1 MSPSRTRRWAG
12 AAMLLVAGALAR
24 PAAAQEAYT
33 LRGTVLDAG
42 TQRPLPDVSVTLR
55 GTQARTTTNA
65 RGEYT
70 LVARVSPGT
79 YTLAF
84 AQLGRGVASK
94 SVTLGPGH
102 EVQVGAVSLAETAL
116 QLEGIVATGTGAPTE
131 RREVGNTVA
140 TVSGEAVNRA
150 PGAVAVDQALQGKIT
165 GAVIS
170 QNNGQPGGGISIRL
184 RGTNSILGGAEP
196 LIVIDG
202 VLVNNTSEALVGLG
216 ANATR
221 GNSALSNRLSD
232 IPPGDI
238 ERVEVLKGA
247 AAAALYGSRA
257 NSGVIQIFTKRGRSG
272 APQVS
277 FHTELSAAST
287 DRRLPLNMVPIA
299 NRADSIAAGGV
310 YRVGQAIPR
319 FEYQDQLFRT
329 GRGVVNEL
337 SVAGGS
343 DTGTTYYLSGNWTD
357 QQGIFRGTDFDRAG
371 ARARLNQRLSSL
383 FEVGASLS
391 YTHAKSDFVPEG
403 EQTQGVLTTVLFT
416 PPYWDPSFDQ
426 NAGRYPYSPV
436 IGTNPLDVI
445 ANWTASTEVNRFLG
459 SFTATLGGSAA
470 ARGVCCRIPH
480 ILEHLTITYLF
491 GLDQGQETDVYFQPP
506 YSTSSGFTG
515 SIQNPIRDVRKFNS
529 DLTANYDAGLRT
541 GMRLTSTAGMRYTND
556 RVNTVRAAAS
566 DLPPG
571 GTTLIGAVQT
581 ASQGITELRTLGGF
595 LQERLSVRDRLFLTG
610 GLNVEGSS
618 AFGRD
623 ERWQLFRRLGAS
635 YSLSDEPF
643 FKGSRFGDAFS
654 TLRLRAAWG
663 ETGGQ
668 PPTEY
673 ASQNTYINVSFSG
686 RPGLR
691 PNLTA
696 PNPGLKPERQREW
709 EGGFEAGF
717 LRDRAS
723 LEFTYYDKVTSDLV
737 LSVPLALTTGFAS
750 QFQNIGRLSN
760 KGIELTLSTVN
771 IQRDRFGWTS
781 RLGYA
786 RNRNRIEKLNAAS
799 DTLVF
804 DYLNA
809 VIEGQPIGVFFGA
822 YYPRDA
828 NGNIILAGPRNTGGF
843 WVATPDGK
851 RLPSRARGFNP
862 ARGDSSIVLRK
873 VIGDPNPDFT
883 ASFQNT
889 FTFGRSLELSVLL
902 DGRFGNDV
910 ANFTRRS
917 GDFFGSSANAGIE
930 SRGDTAAGTFTRNAD
945 RNLLYEEFIEDG
957 TFVKLREVALAL
969 RFDQPWVRRFTGS
982 HTATLR
988 LAGRNLHT
996 WTNYSGMDPEI
1007 NLFAASTVS
1016 RGVDFATTPIP
1027 RTFSV
1032 GLGFDF

>member
-1 MSPSRTRRWAG
+1 VAG
-12 AAMLLVAGALAR
+12 AAMLLLLAGVLPR
-24 PAAAQEAYT
+24 PAAAQDAYT
-33 LRGTVLDAG
+33 LRGTVVNAG
-42 TQRPLPDVSVTLR
+42 TQRPLSDVSVTLR
-55 GTQARTTTNA
+55 GTQARTVTNA
-65 RGEYT
+65 RGEYS
-70 LVARVSPGT
+70 LGAAVSPGA
-79 YTLAF
+79 YTLSF
-84 AQLGRGVASK
+84 SQLGRGAATR
-94 SVTLGPGH
+94 SVTLGA
-102 EVQVGAVSLAETAL
+102 ERSVQVPPVTLSETSL
-116 QLEGIVATGTGAPTE
+116 QLEGIIATGTGAPIE

-150 PGAVAVDQALQGKIT
+150 PGATAIDQALQGKVT

-170 QNNGQPGGGISIRL
+170 QNNGQPGGGVSIRL

-232 IPPGDI
+232 IAPGDI

-257 NSGVIQIFTKRGRSG
+257 NNGVIQIFTKRGRSG
-272 APQVS
+272 TPQVS
-277 FHTELSAAST
+277 FRTELSSST
-287 DRRLPLNMVPIA
+287 TSGRLPLNMVPIA
-299 NRADSIAAGGV
+299 NRADSIAAGGA
-310 YRVGQAIPR
+310 YRVGQAIDR
-319 FEYQDQLFRT
+319 FDYQDQLFRT
-329 GRGVVNEL
+329 GRGAVNEL
-337 SVAGGS
+337 SVGG
-343 DTGTTYYLSGNWTD
+343 GTDSGTQYYLSGNWTTT
-357 QQGIFRGTDFDRAG
+357 QGVFRGTDYNRAG
-371 ARARLNQRLSSL
+371 VRARLNQRLSPIV
-383 FEVGASLS
+383 EVGANLS
-391 YTHAKSDFVPEG
+391 YLHAKTNFVPEG
-403 EQTQGVLTTVLFT
+403 EQTQGVLTSVLFT
-416 PPYWDPSFDQ
+416 PTYFNPTFDPNS
-426 NAGRYPYSPV
+426 GRYPYSPV
-436 IGTNPLDVI
+436 ISTNPLDVI

-459 SFTATLGGSAA
+459 SAQATLTPIRDLS
-470 ARGVCCRIPH
+470 IS
-480 ILEHLTITYLF
+480 YLF
-491 GLDQGQETDVYFQPP
+491 GLDQGQETDIYFQPP
-506 YSTSSGFTG
+506 FSTSAGFTG
-515 SIQNPIRDVRKFNS
+515 LIQNPIRDVRKFNS
-529 DLTANYDAGLRT
+529 DLTGNYELGVRD
-541 GMRLTSTAGMRYTND
+541 GMRLTSTAGMRYTSD

-571 GTTLIGAVQT
+571 GTTVIGAVQT
-581 ASQGITELRTLGGF
+581 ASQGITELRTVGGF
-595 LQERLSVRDRLFLTG
+595 LQERLAVHDRLFLTG

-623 ERWQLFRRLGAS
+623 ERWQLFRRLGLS
-635 YSLSDEPF
+635 YSVSDEPSF
-643 FKGSRFGDAFS
+643 RDSRLGGLFS
-654 TLRLRAAWG
+654 TLRLRGAWG

-673 ASQNTYINVSFSG
+673 ASQNTYLNVSFSG

-709 EGGFEAGF
+709 EAGFEAGF

-723 LEFTYYDKVTSDLV
+723 VELTYYDKLTSDLV

-750 QFQNIGRLSN
+750 QFQNIGKLSN
-760 KGIELTLSTVN
+760 RGVELTLSTVN
-771 IQRDRFGWTS
+771 LQRSRLGWTS

-786 RNRNRIEKLNAAS
+786 ANRNRIRKLNAAS
-799 DTLVF
+799 DTIVF

-828 NGNIILAGPRNTGGF
+828 NGNIILAGPRNAGGF

-851 RLPSRARGFNP
+851 RVPSRARGFNP
-862 ARGDSSIVLRK
+862 TKNDSSVVLRK

-883 ASFQNT
+883 ASFLNS

-917 GDFFGSSANAGIE
+917 GDFFGSSPNVGIE
-930 SRGDTAAGTFTRNAD
+930 SRGDTAAGTFSRNAD

-957 TFVKLREVALAL
+957 SFVKLREVALQL
-969 RFDQPWVRRFTGS
+969 RFEQPWVHRFTGS

>member
-1 MSPSRTRRWAG
+1 
-12 AAMLLVAGALAR
+12 
-24 PAAAQEAYT
+24 AQEAYT

-65 RGEYT
+65 SGAYT

-84 AQLGRGVASK
+84 AQLGRGVASR
-94 SVTLGPGH
+94 SVTLGAEPAI
-102 EVQVGAVSLAETAL
+102 QVPPVTLTETTL
-116 QLEGIVATGTGAPTE
+116 QLEGIVATGTGAPVE
-131 RREVGNTVA
+131 RREVGNIVA
-140 TVSGEAVNRA
+140 TVTGEEVNRA

-184 RGTNSILGGAEP
+184 RGTNSILGNAEP

-202 VLVNNTSEALVGLG
+202 VIVNNTSEALVGLG

-221 GNSALSNRLSD
+221 GSAALSNRLSD
-232 IPPGDI
+232 IPPSDI

-272 APQVS
+272 TPQVS

-287 DRRLPLNMVPIA
+287 GKRLPVNMVPIA

-319 FEYQDQLFRT
+319 FDYQDQLFRT
-329 GRGVVNEL
+329 GRGTVNDL
-337 SVAGGS
+337 SIGGGTDAG
-343 DTGTTYYLSGNWTD
+343 TQYYLSGNWTSN
-357 QQGIFRGTDFDRAG
+357 QGIFRGTDYNRAG
-371 ARARLNQRLSSL
+371 VRARLNQRVSSL
-383 FEVGASLS
+383 FEVGATLS
-391 YTHAKSDFVPEG
+391 YLRAKTNFVPEG
-403 EQTQGVLTTVLFT
+403 EQTQGVLTSVLFT
-416 PPYWDPSFDQ
+416 PTYYNPAFDA

-445 ANWTASTEVNRFLG
+445 NNWVASTEVNRFVG
-459 SFTATLGGSAA
+459 SVNATATPLRDLS
-470 ARGVCCRIPH
+470 VS
-480 ILEHLTITYLF
+480 YLF
-491 GLDQGQETDVYFQPP
+491 GLDQGQEEDVYLQPP
-506 YSTSSGFTG
+506 FSTSSGFTG
-515 SIQNPIRDVRKFNS
+515 SIQNPIRNVRKFNS
-529 DLTANYDAGLRT
+529 DLTATYDVGLRPSMRLAST
-541 GMRLTSTAGMRYTND
+541 GGMRFTSD

-571 GTTLIGAVQT
+571 GTDVVSGAVQT
-581 ASQGITELRTLGGF
+581 ASQSITELRTLGWF
-595 LQERLSVRDRLFLTG
+595 LQERLSLRDRLFITA
-610 GLNVEGSS
+610 GLNREASS
-618 AFGRD
+618 SFGRD
-623 ERWQLFRRLGAS
+623 ARWQTFKRLGAS
-635 YSLSDEPF
+635 YSISDEPF
-643 FKGSRFGDAFS
+643 FRDSRLSDVFS

-668 PPTEY
+668 PPSEY
-673 ASQNTYINVSFSG
+673 ASQNTYINVAFSG

-691 PNLTA
+691 PNLQA
-696 PNPGLKPERQREW
+696 PNPGLKPEWEREI
-709 EGGFEAGF
+709 EAGFEAGF
-717 LRDRAS
+717 LRDRAA
-723 LEFTYYDKVTSDLV
+723 LEATWYDKTTSELV
-737 LSVPLALTTGFAS
+737 LLVPLALTTGFTS
-750 QFQNIGRLSN
+750 QYQNIGELRN
-760 KGIELTLSTVN
+760 RGVELTLSTVN
-771 IQRDRFGWTS
+771 VQHSRFGWTS

-786 RNRNRIEKLNAAS
+786 SNRNRIQKLNAAS

-828 NGNIILAGPRNTGGF
+828 DGNIILAGPRNAGGF

-851 RLPSRARGFNP
+851 RLPSRARGYNP

-889 FTFGRSLELSVLL
+889 FTYRGLELSVLL

-917 GDFFGSSANAGIE
+917 GDFFGSSANLGIE
-930 SRGDTAAGTFTRNAD
+930 SRGDTAAGTFSRNAD

-957 TFVKLREVALAL
+957 TFVKLREVALQF
-969 RFDQPWVRRFTGS
+969 RFEQPWVHRFTGARA
-982 HTATLR
+982 ATLR
-988 LAGRNLHT
+988 VSGRNLHT
-996 WTNYSGMDPEI
+996 WTSYSGMDPEV

-1027 RTFSV
+1027 RTISV

>member
-1 MSPSRTRRWAG
+1 LAG
-12 AAMLLVAGALAR
+12 AALLLLAGVLPR
-24 PAAAQEAYT
+24 PAAAQDAYT

-42 TQRPLPDVSVTLR
+42 TQRPLADVSVTLR
-55 GTQARTTTNA
+55 GTQARTTTGA
-65 RGEYT
+65 SGEYA
-70 LVARVSPGT
+70 LVARVSPGA

-84 AQLGRGVASK
+84 AQLGRGVATRAVVLGAERVVQVP
-94 SVTLGPGH
+94 SVTLT
-102 EVQVGAVSLAETAL
+102 ESAL
-116 QLEGIVATGTGAPTE
+116 QLEGIVATGTGAPVE
-131 RREVGNTVA
+131 RREVGNIVA
-140 TVSGEAVNRA
+140 TVNGDEVNRA
-150 PGAVAVDQALQGKIT
+150 PGATAVDQALQGKIT
-165 GAVIS
+165 GAVVT
-170 QNNGQPGGGISIRL
+170 QNNGQPGGGVSIRL
-184 RGTNSILGGAEP
+184 RGTNSILGNAEP

-202 VLVNNTSEALVGLG
+202 VIVNNTSDALVGLG

-257 NSGVIQIFTKRGRSG
+257 NSGVIQIFTRRGRSG

-277 FHTELSAAST
+277 FHSELSATST
-287 DRRLPLNMVPIA
+287 NRRLPLNMVPIA
-299 NRADSIAAGGV
+299 NRADSLAAGGAIK
-310 YRVGQAIPR
+310 VGQALQR
-319 FEYQDQLFRT
+319 FDYQDELFRT
-329 GRGVVNEL
+329 GRGTVNDL
-337 SVAGGS
+337 SIGGGTDAG
-343 DTGTTYYLSGNWTD
+343 TQYYISGNWTSN
-357 QQGIFRGTDFDRAG
+357 QGIFRGTDYNRAG
-371 ARARLNQRLSSL
+371 IRARVNQRVSPLL
-383 FEVGASLS
+383 EVGANLS
-391 YTHAKSDFVPEG
+391 YLRAKTDFVPEG
-403 EQTQGVLTTVLFT
+403 EQTQGVLTSVLFT
-416 PPYWDPSFDQ
+416 PTYFNPAYDA
-426 NAGRYPYSPV
+426 NAGRFPYSPV
-436 IGTNPLDVI
+436 IGTNPLDVLE
-445 ANWTASTEVNRFLG
+445 NWVASAEVNRFLG
-459 SFTATLGGSAA
+459 SVNATLTPIRDLS
-470 ARGVCCRIPH
+470 VS
-480 ILEHLTITYLF
+480 YLF
-491 GLDQGQETDVYFQPP
+491 GLDQGQEQDVYLQPP
-506 YSTSSGFTG
+506 YSTSAGFTG
-515 SIQNPIRDVRKFNS
+515 LIQNPIRDVRKFNS
-529 DLTANYDAGLRT
+529 DLTATYEAGLRPQLRLAST
-541 GMRLTSTAGMRYTND
+541 GGMRFTSD

-571 GTTLIGAVQT
+571 GTEIVSGAVQT
-581 ASQGITELRTLGGF
+581 ASQGISELRTLGWF
-595 LQERLSVRDRLFLTG
+595 LQERLSLRDRLFLTA
-610 GLNVEGSS
+610 GLNREASS

-623 ERWQLFRRLGAS
+623 ARWQTFRRLGLS
-635 YSLSDEPF
+635 YSVSDEPF
-643 FKGSRFGDAFS
+643 FHDSRLGSVFS

-668 PPTEY
+668 PPSEY
-673 ASQNTYINVSFSG
+673 ASQNTYINVAFSG

-691 PNLTA
+691 PNLVA
-696 PNPGLKPERQREW
+696 PNPSLKPEWEREL
-709 EGGFEAGF
+709 EAGFEAGF

-723 LEFTYYDKVTSDLV
+723 LEFTYYDKLTSDLV

-750 QFQNIGRLSN
+750 QLQNIGELSN
-760 KGIELTLSTVN
+760 KGVEITLSTVN
-771 IQRDRFGWTS
+771 VQRSRFGWTS

-786 RNRNRIEKLNAAS
+786 ANRNRIQKLNASS

-828 NGNIILAGPRNTGGF
+828 NGNIILAGPRNAAGF

-851 RLPSRARGFNP
+851 RVPSRARGFNP
-862 ARGDSSIVLRK
+862 AKNDSSIVLRR
-873 VIGDPNPDFT
+873 VLGDPNPDFT

-889 FTFGRSLELSVLL
+889 FTFGRMVELSVLL

-917 GDFFGSSANAGIE
+917 GDFFGSSANVGIE
-930 SRGDTAAGTFTRNAD
+930 SLGDTAAGTFSRNAD

-957 TFVKLREVALAL
+957 SFVKLREVALQF
-969 RFDQPWVRRFTGS
+969 RFEQPWVHRFTGS

-988 LAGRNLHT
+988 VAGRNLHT
-996 WTNYSGMDPEI
+996 WTDYTGMDPEV

>member
-1 MSPSRTRRWAG
+1 MPPTRMRRLAG
-12 AAMLLVAGALAR
+12 AAALLCAGLFAR
-24 PAAAQEAYT
+24 PAAAQDAYT
-33 LRGTVLDAG
+33 LRGSVTDAA
-42 TQRPLPDVSVTLR
+42 TQRPLADVSVTLR
-55 GTQARTTTNA
+55 GTQARTSTNA
-65 RGEYT
+65 QGQYT
-70 LVARVSPGT
+70 LTARVSPGA

-84 AQLGRGVASK
+84 AQLGRGVATRAVVLGAERAVEVPA
-94 SVTLGPGH
+94 VTLS
-102 EVQVGAVSLAETAL
+102 ESAL
-116 QLEGIVATGTGAPTE
+116 QLEGIVATGTGAPSE

-221 GNSALSNRLSD
+221 GSAALSNRLSD

-257 NSGVIQIFTKRGRSG
+257 NAGVIQIFTRRGRTG
-272 APQVS
+272 RPVVS
-277 FHTELSAAST
+277 FRSDLSASNT
-287 DRRLPLNMVPIA
+287 SQRLPLNLVPIA
-299 NRADSIAAGGV
+299 NRADSIASGGV
-310 YRVGQAIPR
+310 YRPGQPIPR
-319 FEYQDQLFRT
+319 FDYQDQLFRT
-329 GRGVVNEL
+329 GYGTVNDL
-337 SVAGGS
+337 SVSGG
-343 DTGTTYYLSGNWTD
+343 TEQGTQYYLSGNWTNTD
-357 QQGIFRGTDFDRAG
+357 GVFRGTDYNRG
-371 ARARLNQRLSSL
+371 GVRARLNQRLSSL
-383 FEVGASLS
+383 FEVGATLS
-391 YTHAKSDFVPEG
+391 YLRAKTNFVPEG
-403 EQTQGVLTTVLFT
+403 EQTQGVLTSVLFT
-416 PPYWDPSFDQ
+416 PTYYDPTFD
-426 NAGRYPYSPV
+426 AATSRYPYSPV

-445 ANWTASTEVNRFLG
+445 NNWVASTEVNRFLG
-459 SFTATLGGSAA
+459 SAQATFTPL
-470 ARGVCCRIPH
+470 RD
-480 ILEHLTITYLF
+480 LTFTYLF
-491 GLDQGQETDVYFQPP
+491 GLDQGQEQDVYFQPP
-506 YSTSSGFTG
+506 LSTSSGFTG
-515 SIQNPIRDVRKFNS
+515 LIQNPVRDVRKFNS
-529 DLTANYDAGLRT
+529 DLTGTYEAGIGG

-556 RVNTVRAAAS
+556 YVNIVRAAAS

-571 GTTLIGAVQT
+571 GTTVVGAVQT
-581 ASQGITELRTLGGF
+581 ASQSITELATLGGF
-595 LQERLSVRDRLFLTG
+595 LQERLSLRDRLFLTG
-610 GLNVEGSS
+610 GVNVEGSS
-618 AFGRD
+618 AFGSD
-623 ERWQLFRRLGAS
+623 ERWQLFRRLAAS
-635 YSLSDEPF
+635 YSISDEPF
-643 FKGSRFGDAFS
+643 FRGGALGNVFS
-654 TLRLRAAWG
+654 TFRLRTAWG

-673 ASQNTYINVSFSG
+673 ASQNTYVNVSFAG

-691 PNLTA
+691 PNLIA
-696 PNPGLKPERQREW
+696 PNPQLKPERQREW

-717 LRDRAS
+717 LHDRLSA
-723 LEFTYYDKVTSDLV
+723 EFTYYDKVTRDLV
-737 LSVPLALTTGFAS
+737 LSVPQALTTGFSS

-760 KGIELTLSTVN
+760 RGVEITLSSVN
-771 IQRDRFGWTS
+771 VQGSRFGWTS

-786 RNRNRIEKLNAAS
+786 ANRSRIEKLNLAS

-809 VIEGQPIGVFFGA
+809 VIEGQPIGVFYGA

-828 NGNIILAGPRNTGGF
+828 NGNVILTGPRNAGGF
-843 WVATPDGK
+843 PAPVADSLKIPT
-851 RLPSRARGFNP
+851 RARGFNP

-873 VIGDPNPDFT
+873 IIGDPNPKFT
-883 ASFQNT
+883 ASLLNT
-889 FTFGRSLELSVLL
+889 FTVGGNLELSVLL

-917 GDFFGSSANAGIE
+917 GDFFGSSANLALE
-930 SRGDTAAGTFTRNAD
+930 SQRDTAPGTYARNSE

-957 TFVKLREVALAL
+957 SFVKLREVALQF
-969 RFDQPWVRRFTGS
+969 RFDRPWVRRYTGS
-982 HTATLR
+982 RNATLR

-996 WTNYSGMDPEI
+996 WTKYTGMDPEI

>member
-1 MSPSRTRRWAG
+1 MPPSRTRRLAG
-12 AAMLLVAGALAR
+12 AAVLLAAALLAR

-42 TQRPLPDVSVTLR
+42 NQRPLPDVSVTLR

-65 RGEYT
+65 SGAYT

-84 AQLGRGVASK
+84 AQLGRGVASR
-94 SVTLGPGH
+94 SVTLGA
-102 EVQVGAVSLAETAL
+102 ESTIQVPPVTLAETAL

-221 GNSALSNRLSD
+221 GNAALSNRLSD

-257 NSGVIQIFTKRGRSG
+257 NNGVIQIFTKRGRSG

-277 FHTELSAAST
+277 FRSELSSTST

-299 NRADSIAAGGV
+299 NRADSIAAGGL

-319 FEYQDQLFRT
+319 FDYQDQLFRT

-343 DTGTTYYLSGNWTD
+343 DNGTTYYLSGNWTN

-371 ARARLNQRLSSL
+371 VRARLNQRLSSL

-391 YTHAKSDFVPEG
+391 YTRAKSDFVPEG

-445 ANWTASTEVNRFLG
+445 ANWTASTEVQRFLG
-459 SFTATLGGSAA
+459 SAQATFTPISNLS
-470 ARGVCCRIPH
+470 IS
-480 ILEHLTITYLF
+480 YLF
-491 GLDQGQETDVYFQPP
+491 GLDQGQEQDVYFQPP

-515 SIQNPIRDVRKFNS
+515 SIQNPIRDVRKLNS
-529 DLTANYDAGLRT
+529 DLTANYDLGLGT
-541 GMRLTSTAGMRYTND
+541 GMRLTSTGGMRYTSD

-571 GTTLIGAVQT
+571 GTTVIGAVQT

-618 AFGRD
+618 AFGRE

-635 YSLSDEPF
+635 YSVSDEPF
-643 FKGSRFGDAFS
+643 FRDSRFGDLFS
-654 TLRLRAAWG
+654 TLRLRTAWG

-673 ASQNTYINVSFSG
+673 ASQNTYINVSYSG

-696 PNPGLKPERQREW
+696 PNPNLKPERQREW
-709 EGGFEAGF
+709 EAGFEAGF

-723 LEFTYYDKVTSDLV
+723 VEFTYYDKATSDLV

-771 IQRDRFGWTS
+771 VQRDRFGWTS
-781 RLGYA
+781 RMGYA

-828 NGNIILAGPRNTGGF
+828 NGNIIPAGPRNTGGF

-851 RLPSRARGFNP
+851 RLPSRARGYNP

-889 FTFGRSLELSVLL
+889 FTFGRNLELSVLL

-930 SRGDTAAGTFTRNAD
+930 SRGDTAAGTFSRNAD

-957 TFVKLREVALAL
+957 SFVKLREVAVQF
-969 RFDQPWVRRFTGS
+969 RFDQPWVRRYTGS

-996 WTNYSGMDPEI
+996 WTNYTGMDPEI

-1016 RGVDFATTPIP
+1016 RGVDFATTPVP

-1032 GLGFDF
+1032 GLGLDF

>member
-1 MSPSRTRRWAG
+1 MHPSRTRRWAG
-12 AAMLLVAGALAR
+12 AAMLLLAGVLPR
-24 PAAAQEAYT
+24 PAAAQNAYT

-42 TQRPLPDVSVTLR
+42 TQRPLSDVTVVLR
-55 GTQARTTTNA
+55 GTQARTTTGA
-65 RGEYT
+65 TGEYA
-70 LVARVSPGT
+70 LVARVSPGE

-84 AQLGRGVASK
+84 SQLGRGAATR
-94 SVTLGPGH
+94 SVTLGA
-102 EVQVGAVSLAETAL
+102 ERAVQVPAVTLSESAL
-116 QLEGIVATGTGAPTE
+116 QLEGIVATGTGAPVE
-131 RREVGNTVA
+131 RREVGNIVA
-140 TVSGEAVNRA
+140 TVNGDEVNRA
-150 PGAVAVDQALQGKIT
+150 PGATAVDQALQGKIT
-165 GAVIS
+165 GAVVT
-170 QNNGQPGGGISIRL
+170 QNNGQPGGGVSIRL
-184 RGTNSILGGAEP
+184 RGTNSILGNAEP

-202 VLVNNTSEALVGLG
+202 VIVNNTSDALVGLG

-257 NSGVIQIFTKRGRSG
+257 NSGVIQIFTRRGRGG

-277 FHTELSAAST
+277 FHSELSAT
-287 DRRLPLNMVPIA
+287 GTNRRLPLNMVPIA
-299 NRADSIAAGGV
+299 NRADSLAAGGAIK
-310 YRVGQAIPR
+310 VGQALQR
-319 FEYQDQLFRT
+319 YDYQDELFRT
-329 GRGVVNEL
+329 GRGTVNDL
-337 SVAGGS
+337 SIGGGTDAG
-343 DTGTTYYLSGNWTD
+343 TQYYLSGNWTSN
-357 QQGIFRGTDFDRAG
+357 QGIFRGTDYNRAG
-371 ARARLNQRLSSL
+371 IRARVNQRVSPLL
-383 FEVGASLS
+383 EVGANLS
-391 YTHAKSDFVPEG
+391 YLRAKTDFVPEG
-403 EQTQGVLTTVLFT
+403 EQTQGVLTSVLFT
-416 PPYWDPSFDQ
+416 PTYFNPAYDA

-436 IGTNPLDVI
+436 ILTNPLDVL
-445 ANWTASTEVNRFLG
+445 ANWVASAEVNRFLG
-459 SFTATLGGSAA
+459 SVNATLTPIRDLS
-470 ARGVCCRIPH
+470 VS
-480 ILEHLTITYLF
+480 YLF
-491 GLDQGQETDVYFQPP
+491 GLDQGQEQDVYLQPP
-506 YSTSSGFTG
+506 FSAGPGFTG

-529 DLTANYDAGLRT
+529 DLTATYEAGLRPRVRLAST
-541 GMRLTSTAGMRYTND
+541 GGMRFTSD

-571 GTTLIGAVQT
+571 GTEIVSGAVQT
-581 ASQGITELRTLGGF
+581 ASQGISELRTLGWF
-595 LQERLSVRDRLFLTG
+595 LQERLSLRDRLFLTA
-610 GLNVEGSS
+610 GLNREASS
-618 AFGRD
+618 AFGSD
-623 ERWQLFRRLGAS
+623 ARWQTFRRLGLS
-635 YSLSDEPF
+635 YSVSDEPF
-643 FKGSRFGDAFS
+643 FRDSRFGGVFS

-668 PPTEY
+668 PPSEY
-673 ASQNTYINVSFSG
+673 ASQNTYINVAFSG
-686 RPGLR
+686 KPGLR
-691 PNLTA
+691 PNLVA
-696 PNPGLKPERQREW
+696 PNPGLKPEFEREW
-709 EGGFEAGF
+709 ETGFEAGF

-723 LEFTYYDKVTSDLV
+723 LEFTWYDKLTSDLV

-750 QFQNIGRLSN
+750 QLQNIGELSN
-760 KGIELTLSTVN
+760 KGVEITLSTVN
-771 IQRDRFGWTS
+771 VQRSRFGWTS

-786 RNRNRIEKLNAAS
+786 ANRNRIQKLNASS

-828 NGNIILAGPRNTGGF
+828 NGNIILAGPRNAAGF

-862 ARGDSSIVLRK
+862 AKNDSSIVLRR

-889 FTFGRSLELSVLL
+889 FTFGSAVELSVLL

-917 GDFFGSSANAGIE
+917 GDFFGSSANVGIE
-930 SRGDTAAGTFTRNAD
+930 SLGDTAAGTFSRNAD

-957 TFVKLREVALAL
+957 SFVKLREVALQF
-969 RFDQPWVRRFTGS
+969 RFEQPWVHHFTGS

-988 LAGRNLHT
+988 VAGRNLHT
-996 WTNYSGMDPEI
+996 WTRYSGMDPEV

-1027 RTFSV
+1027 RTLSV

>member
-1 MSPSRTRRWAG
+1 MPLTRMRRLAG
-12 AAMLLVAGALAR
+12 AVALLCAGLFAR
-24 PAAAQEAYT
+24 PAAAQDAYT
-33 LRGTVLDAG
+33 LRGTVTDAA
-42 TQRPLPDVSVTLR
+42 TRRPLGDVSVTLR

-65 RGEYT
+65 QGQYT
-70 LVARVSPGT
+70 LTARVSPGA

-84 AQLGRGVASK
+84 SQLGRGAATQA
-94 SVTLGPGH
+94 VTLGADRAV
-102 EVQVGAVSLAETAL
+102 EVPAVALSESAL
-116 QLEGIVATGTGAPTE
+116 QLEGIVATGTGAPSE

-221 GNSALSNRLSD
+221 GSSALSNRLSD

-257 NSGVIQIFTKRGRSG
+257 NAGVIQIFTRRGRTG
-272 APQVS
+272 RPAVS
-277 FHTELSAAST
+277 FRTDLSASST
-287 DRRLPLNMVPIA
+287 NQRLPLNMVPIA
-299 NRADSIAAGGV
+299 NRADSVASGGV
-310 YRVGQAIPR
+310 YRPGQTIPR
-319 FEYQDQLFRT
+319 FDYQDQLFRT
-329 GRGVVNEL
+329 GYGNVNEL
-337 SVAGGS
+337 SVSGG
-343 DTGTTYYLSGNWTD
+343 TEQGTQYYMSGNWTRTD
-357 QQGIFRGTDFDRAG
+357 GVFRGTDYNRG
-371 ARARLNQRLSSL
+371 GVRARLNQRLSSL
-383 FEVGASLS
+383 FEVGATLS
-391 YTHAKSDFVPEG
+391 YLRAKTNFVPEG
-403 EQTQGVLTTVLFT
+403 EQTQGVLTSVLFT
-416 PPYWDPSFDQ
+416 PTYYDPTFD
-426 NAGRYPYSPV
+426 AATSRYPYSPV

-445 ANWTASTEVNRFLG
+445 NNWVASTEVNRFLG
-459 SFTATLGGSAA
+459 SAQATFTPV
-470 ARGVCCRIPH
+470 RD
-480 ILEHLTITYLF
+480 LTFTYLF
-491 GLDQGQETDVYFQPP
+491 GLDQGQEQDVYFQPP
-506 YSTSSGFTG
+506 LSTSSGFTG
-515 SIQNPIRDVRKFNS
+515 LIQNPVRDVRKFNS
-529 DLTANYDAGLRT
+529 DLTGTYEAGLST
-541 GMRLTSTAGMRYTND
+541 SMRLSSTAGMRYTND
-556 RVNTVRAAAS
+556 RVNIVRAAAS

-571 GTTLIGAVQT
+571 GTTVVGAVQT
-581 ASQGITELRTLGGF
+581 ASQSITELATVGGF
-595 LQERLSVRDRLFLTG
+595 LQERLSIRDRLFLTG
-610 GLNVEGSS
+610 GVNVEGSS
-618 AFGRD
+618 AFGTD
-623 ERWQLFRRLGAS
+623 ERWQLFRRAAAS
-635 YSLSDEPF
+635 YSISEEPF
-643 FKGSRFGDAFS
+643 FRNGALGNVFS
-654 TLRLRAAWG
+654 TFRLRTAWG

-673 ASQNTYINVSFSG
+673 ASQNTYVNVSFAG

-691 PNLTA
+691 PNLIA
-696 PNPGLKPERQREW
+696 PNPALKPERQREW

-717 LRDRAS
+717 LRDRLSA
-723 LEFTYYDKVTSDLV
+723 EFTYYDKVTSDLV
-737 LSVPLALTTGFAS
+737 LSVPQALTTGFSS
-750 QFQNIGRLSN
+750 QFQNVGRLSN
-760 KGIELTLSTVN
+760 KGVEVTLSSVN
-771 IQRDRFGWTS
+771 VQGSRFGWTS

-786 RNRNRIEKLNAAS
+786 ANRSRIEKLNLAS
-799 DTLVF
+799 DTLLF

-828 NGNIILAGPRNTGGF
+828 NGNVILTGPRNAGGF
-843 WVATPDGK
+843 PAPVADSLKIPT
-851 RLPSRARGFNP
+851 RARGFNA

-873 VIGDPNPDFT
+873 IIGDPNPKFT
-883 ASFQNT
+883 ASFLNT
-889 FTFGRSLELSVLL
+889 FTFGSSLELSVLL

-917 GDFFGSSANAGIE
+917 GDFFGSSANLGLE
-930 SRGDTAAGTFTRNAD
+930 SQRDTAPGTYARNSE

-957 TFVKLREVALAL
+957 SFVKLREVALQF
-969 RFDQPWVRRFTGS
+969 RFDQPWVRRYTGS
-982 HTATLR
+982 RNATLR

-996 WTNYSGMDPEI
+996 WTNYTGMDPEI

>member
-1 MSPSRTRRWAG
+1 MPPSRTRRVAG
-12 AAMLLVAGALAR
+12 AAMLLLAGVLPR
-24 PAAAQEAYT
+24 PAAAQDAYT
-33 LRGTVLDAG
+33 IRGTVLDAG
-42 TQRPLPDVSVTLR
+42 TQRPLADVSVTLR
-55 GTQARTTTNA
+55 GTQARTVTTS
-65 RGEYT
+65 RGEYS
-70 LVARVSPGT
+70 LVARVSPGA

-84 AQLGRGVASK
+84 SQLGRGAATRA
-94 SVTLGPGH
+94 VTLGA
-102 EVQVGAVSLAETAL
+102 ERALQVAPVTLSESAL
-116 QLEGIVATGTGAPTE
+116 QLEGIVATGTGAPVE
-131 RREVGNTVA
+131 RREVGNIVA
-140 TVSGEAVNRA
+140 TVTGEEVNRA
-150 PGAVAVDQALQGKIT
+150 PGATAVDQALQGKIT
-165 GAVIS
+165 GAVIT
-170 QNNGQPGGGISIRL
+170 QNNGQPGGGVSIRL
-184 RGTNSILGGAEP
+184 RGTNSILGNAEP

-202 VLVNNTSEALVGLG
+202 VIVNNTSDALVGLG

-257 NSGVIQIFTKRGRSG
+257 NSGVIQIFTKRGRGG

-277 FHTELSAAST
+277 FHTELSAT
-287 DRRLPLNMVPIA
+287 GTNRRLPLNMVPIA

-310 YRVGQAIPR
+310 YRVGQTVER
-319 FEYQDQLFRT
+319 FDYQDELFRT
-329 GRGVVNEL
+329 GRGTINDL
-337 SVAGGS
+337 SIGGGTDAG
-343 DTGTTYYLSGNWTD
+343 TQYYLSGSWTAN
-357 QQGIFRGTDFDRAG
+357 QGIFRGTDYNRAG
-371 ARARLNQRLSSL
+371 IRARVNQRVSSL
-383 FEVGASLS
+383 LEVGANLG
-391 YTHAKSDFVPEG
+391 YLRAKTNFVPEG
-403 EQTQGVLTTVLFT
+403 EQTQGVLTSVLFT
-416 PPYWDPSFDQ
+416 PTYFNPAFDA
-426 NAGRYPYSPV
+426 NAGRYPLSPV
-436 IGTNPLDVI
+436 IGTNPLDVVD
-445 ANWTASTEVNRFLG
+445 NWVASAEVNRFLG
-459 SFTATLGGSAA
+459 SVNATLTPIRDLSVSG
-470 ARGVCCRIPH
+470 
-480 ILEHLTITYLF
+480 LF
-491 GLDQGQETDVYFQPP
+491 GLDQGQEQDVYLQPP
-506 YSTSSGFTG
+506 FSTSLGFTG
-515 SIQNPIRDVRKFNS
+515 LIQNPIRDVRKFNS
-529 DLTANYDAGLRT
+529 DLTATYESSLRT
-541 GMRLTSTAGMRYTND
+541 GMRLASTGGTRFTSD

-571 GTTLIGAVQT
+571 GTEIVSGAVQT
-581 ASQGITELRTLGGF
+581 ASQGITELRTLGWF
-595 LQERLSVRDRLFLTG
+595 LQERLSLRDRLFLTA
-610 GLNVEGSS
+610 GLNREASS

-623 ERWQLFRRLGAS
+623 ARWQTFRRLGLS
-635 YSLSDEPF
+635 YSISDEPF
-643 FKGSRFGDAFS
+643 FRASRVGDLLS

-668 PPTEY
+668 PPSEY
-673 ASQNTYINVSFSG
+673 ASQNTYINVAFSG

-691 PNLTA
+691 PNLVA
-696 PNPGLKPERQREW
+696 PNPGLKPEFEREW
-709 EGGFEAGF
+709 EAGFEAGF

-723 LEFTYYDKVTSDLV
+723 VEFTYYDKVTSDLL
-737 LSVPLALTTGFAS
+737 LSVPLALTTGFSS
-750 QFQNIGRLSN
+750 QLQNIGELSN
-760 KGIELTLSTVN
+760 KGVELTLSTVN
-771 IQRDRFGWTS
+771 VQRSRFGWTS
-781 RLGYA
+781 RFGYA
-786 RNRNRIEKLNAAS
+786 ANRNRIQKLNAAS

-809 VIEGQPIGVFFGA
+809 VIEGEPIGVFFGA

-828 NGNIILAGPRNTGGF
+828 NGAIILAGPRNAGGF
-843 WVATPDGK
+843 WVTTPDGK
-851 RLPSRARGFNP
+851 RLPSRARGFNA

-917 GDFFGSSANAGIE
+917 GDFFGSSANLGIE
-930 SRGDTAAGTFTRNAD
+930 SQGDTAAGTFSRNAD

-957 TFVKLREVALAL
+957 SFVKLREVALQL
-969 RFDQPWVRRFTGS
+969 RLEQPWVHRFTGS

-996 WTNYSGMDPEI
+996 WTSYSGMDPEV

>member
-1 MSPSRTRRWAG
+1 MPPSRTRRMAG
-12 AAMLLVAGALAR
+12 AAMLLLAGVLPR
-24 PAAAQEAYT
+24 TAAAQEAYT
-33 LRGTVLDAG
+33 LRGTVLDAS
-42 TQRPLPDVSVTLR
+42 TQRPLSDVSVTLR
-55 GTQARTTTNA
+55 GTQARAVTNA
-65 RGEYT
+65 RGEYS
-70 LVARVSPGT
+70 LVARVSPGA
-79 YTLAF
+79 YTLTF
-84 AQLGRGVASK
+84 SQLGRGAATRA
-94 SVTLGPGH
+94 VTLAA
-102 EVQVGAVSLAETAL
+102 ERAVQVAPVTLAETAL
-116 QLEGIVATGTGAPTE
+116 ELEGIVATGTGAPIE

-150 PGAVAVDQALQGKIT
+150 PGATAIDQALQGKVT

-170 QNNGQPGGGISIRL
+170 QNNGQPGGGVSIRL

-257 NSGVIQIFTKRGRSG
+257 NNGVIQIFTKRGRSG
-272 APQVS
+272 TPQVS
-277 FHTELSAAST
+277 FRTEFSSATTSG
-287 DRRLPLNMVPIA
+287 RLPLNMVPIA
-299 NRADSIAAGGV
+299 NRADSLAAGGAIKT
-310 YRVGQAIPR
+310 GQALTR
-319 FEYQDQLFRT
+319 FDYQDQLFRT
-329 GRGVVNEL
+329 GHGAVNEL
-337 SVAGGS
+337 SVGGGTDAG
-343 DTGTTYYLSGNWTD
+343 TQYYLSGNWTTT
-357 QQGIFRGTDFDRAG
+357 QGVFRGTDYNRAG
-371 ARARLNQRLSSL
+371 VRARLNQRLSSL
-383 FEVGASLS
+383 FEVGANLS
-391 YTHAKSDFVPEG
+391 YLHAKTDFVPEG
-403 EQTQGVLTTVLFT
+403 EQTQGVLTSVLFT
-416 PPYWDPSFDQ
+416 PTYFDPSFDR
-426 NAGRYPYSPV
+426 NSGRFPYSPV

-445 ANWTASTEVNRFLG
+445 ENWTASTEVNRFLG
-459 SFTATLGGSAA
+459 SVQATATPFQDFS
-470 ARGVCCRIPH
+470 V
-480 ILEHLTITYLF
+480 TYLF

-506 YSTSSGFTG
+506 LSTSTGFTG
-515 SIQNPIRDVRKFNS
+515 LIQNPIRDVRKFNS
-529 DLTANYDAGLRT
+529 DLTANYERSLRA
-541 GMRLTSTAGMRYTND
+541 GMRLTSTAGMRYTSD

-571 GTTLIGAVQT
+571 GTTVVGAVQT
-581 ASQGITELRTLGGF
+581 ASQGITELRTVGGF
-595 LQERLSVRDRLFLTG
+595 LQERLALNERLFLTG
-610 GLNVEGSS
+610 GLNLEGSS

-623 ERWQLFRRLGAS
+623 ERWQLFRRLGLS

-643 FKGSRFGDAFS
+643 FRDSRIGGLFS
-654 TLRLRAAWG
+654 TLRLRTAWG

-696 PNPGLKPERQREW
+696 PNASLKPERQREW
-709 EGGFEAGF
+709 EAGFEAGF

-750 QFQNIGRLSN
+750 QFQNIGVLSN
-760 KGIELTLSTVN
+760 RGVELTLTTVN
-771 IQRDRFGWTS
+771 VQRERFGWTS

-786 RNRNRIEKLNAAS
+786 ANRNRIQKLNASS
-799 DTLVF
+799 DTLLF

-822 YYPRDA
+822 FYPRDA

-851 RLPSRARGFNP
+851 RLPARARGFSV
-862 ARGDSSIVLRK
+862 ARNDSSIVLRK

-883 ASFQNT
+883 ASFLNT
-889 FTFGRSLELSVLL
+889 FSFGRTVELSVLL

-917 GDFFGSSANAGIE
+917 GDFFGSSPNVGIE
-930 SRGDTAAGTFTRNAD
+930 AQGDTAPGTFSRNAD

-957 TFVKLREVALAL
+957 SFVKLREVALQF
-969 RFDQPWVRRFTGS
+969 RFEQPWVHRFTGS

-988 LAGRNLHT
+988 VAGRNLHT
-996 WTNYSGMDPEI
+996 WTDYTGMDPEI